1 MPDINDLYSGTLP
14 DADDPEPDAQQ
25 PNDPDV
31 DLDEL
36 LADVKSLLSD
46 GEAPAAVPDVPE
58 HAVPEPPQTEPLPPR
73 QQTPVSADDVHIDY
87 EKFYGETP
95 PEPDAAETPE
105 APAAEPDDD
114 PLART
119 QPLVFPPLTFY
130 EQSRPAYQAAKRAQ
144 YEREREQERLAR
156 EQELRAREEEEAE
169 KMRELEQRHKKP
181 RRSRLQPRPA
191 PHPDSEEY
199 AQWLYEQGRDPHTV
213 AQREG
218 VEQMYPQ
225 DRSSSAQPPV
235 KKRHGLR
242 NLILILMGLL
252 VIFCAVMFGTAR
264 QPRTDDPSGTRRRNC
279 STIFLAGVDE
289 GGYRTDS
296 MMLVNVDRTEKT
308 ISLVSI
314 PRDTLIYC
322 EYSVPKINSA
332 YGWAGGGDD
341 GMQELLTRV
350 EEIVGF
356 RPDGYVVTDLAC
368 FEELVDLMRG
378 VTFDVPVEMHY
389 NDPSQDLYI
398 DLSAGEQK
406 LDGAQAMQVM
416 RFRSGYADADLG
428 RVKVQR
434 DFLAAALHQW
444 ASVKNAYK
452 LPSAIRLIT
461 EHTKT
466 DLTGAQLAW
475 LAESAALCGT
485 GQLTMAT
492 MPGSAAWI
500 GGGSYYVLDAAQV
513 ADLVNEKLNPY
524 QKEVTVVDL
533 AIRAG

>member
-1 MPDINDLYSGTLP
+1 MLVLLILLALGAGFFHFVWAKQPK
-14 DADDPEPDAQQ
+14 ADDGG
-25 PNDPDV
+25 
-31 DLDEL
+31 L
-36 LADVKSLLSD
+36 
-46 GEAPAAVPDVPE
+46 G
-58 HAVPEPPQTEPLPPR
+58 
-73 QQTPVSADDVHIDY
+73 
-87 EKFYGETP
+87 
-95 PEPDAAETPE
+95 
-105 APAAEPDDD
+105 
-114 PLART
+114 AR
-119 QPLVFPPLTFY
+119 
-130 EQSRPAYQAAKRAQ
+130 
-144 YEREREQERLAR
+144 
-156 EQELRAREEEEAE
+156 
-169 KMRELEQRHKKP
+169 KK
-181 RRSRLQPRPA
+181 
-191 PHPDSEEY
+191 
-199 AQWLYEQGRDPHTV
+199 G
-213 AQREG
+213 
-218 VEQMYPQ
+218 
-225 DRSSSAQPPV
+225 
-235 KKRHGLR
+235 
-242 NLILILMGLL
+242 
-252 VIFCAVMFGTAR
+252 
-264 QPRTDDPSGTRRRNC
+264 C
-279 STIFLAGVDE
+279 STILIAGTDE
-289 GGYRTDS
+289 GGYRTDT
-296 MMLVNVDRTEKT
+296 MMLFSVDREAKT
-308 ISLVSI
+308 MSLVSI
-314 PRDTLIYC
+314 PRDTLVYC
-322 EYSVPKINSA
+322 EYSVPKLNSA

-368 FEELVDLMRG
+368 FEELVDLMGG

-389 NDPSQDLYI
+389 NDPSQNLYI

-466 DLTGAQLAW
+466 DLTSAQLAW

-485 GQLTMAT
+485 DGLTMAT

>member
-1 MPDINDLYSGTLP
+1 MEDKYAAQPEQEIAPKTP
-14 DADDPEPDAQQ
+14 DADDVDA
-25 PNDPDV
+25 
-31 DLDEL
+31 L
-36 LADVKSLLSD
+36 LQDVKSLLGESD
-46 GEAPAAVPDVPE
+46 GETAELPPPEDEPVPE
-58 HAVPEPPQTEPLPPR
+58 DPGSEPLN
-73 QQTPVSADDVHIDY
+73 AEDVHIDY
-87 EKFYGETP
+87 GKFYG
-95 PEPDAAETPE
+95 PEEQKEPE
-105 APAAEPDDD
+105 A
-114 PLART
+114 
-119 QPLVFPPLTFY
+119 PLTFY
-130 EQSRPAYQAAKRAQ
+130 EQSKPAYQRARRAE
-144 YEREREQERLAR
+144 YERIREQERLAR
-156 EQELRAREEEEAE
+156 AERQQAFEQERAAHM
-169 KMRELEQRHKKP
+169 KQKKAAQKHANAH
-181 RRSRLQPRPA
+181 RSTA
-191 PHPDSEEY
+191 EY
-199 AQWLYEQGRDPHTV
+199 AEWLYTQGLSDDERSARAEQ
-213 AQREG
+213 E
-218 VEQMYPQ
+218 EKL
-225 DRSSSAQPPV
+225 AQPESRRRRRPE
-235 KKRHGLR
+235 KPKRRHGLR
-242 NLILILMGLL
+242 IALVLVLLLTIGAAVFHFLIARAPQSEAALSARKKGCATIL
-252 VIFCAVMFGTAR
+252 VAGT
-264 QPRTDDPSGTRRRNC
+264 
-279 STIFLAGVDE
+279 DE

-296 MMLVNVDRTEKT
+296 MLLLNIERTEKA
-308 ISLVSI
+308 IHLVSI

-368 FEELVDLMRG
+368 FEELVDLMGG

-389 NDPSQDLYI
+389 SDPSQNFYI

-406 LDGAQAMQVM
+406 LDGAQAMQLV

-444 ASVKNAYK
+444 ASVKNVYK

-466 DLTGAQLAW
+466 DLTSAQLAW

-485 GQLTMAT
+485 DGLTMAT